1 MKNSK
6 TPTVFDN
13 FDFGTT
19 VTTSKMDEIY
29 VTVDPARLMHD
40 YADALLHDL
49 QRRNP
54 MKYDSAT
61 ADFLAQNNQWSSIE
75 DAAHDYLDG
84 LTAIRIE
91 SIHDKCTVWRK
102 AKTLVMTAV
111 VQDALSCLGIIQDR
125 NHGFKVIPVLKT
137 EYTVDIDRLIK
148 FSSFLEWFEAD
159 GIKLFKDAMPRGVE
173 GDVDTMSCIIV
184 GDEVKSMKVDAHPT
198 FSYIAA
204 FLGLEAQ
211 ELSDAKR
218 FDVKYD
224 LFSYIQFML
233 LQEVRKCSF

>member
-1 MKNSK
+1 MKNTK
-6 TPTVFDN
+6 IHTVFDN

-19 VTTSKMDEIY
+19 VTTSSMEEIY
-29 VTVDPARLMHD
+29 VTVDPIRMMHD
-40 YADALLHDL
+40 YGDALLHDL
-49 QRRNP
+49 ERRNP
-54 MKYDSAT
+54 DRYQAAINQLVGNGSMWASAEE
-61 ADFLAQNNQWSSIE
+61 AI
-75 DAAHDYLDG
+75 HYYLDG
-84 LTAIRIE
+84 LAEYRIQ
-91 SIHDKCTVWRK
+91 SVNGNCSDWRK
-102 AKTLVMTAV
+102 AKRLVMTAV

-125 NHGFKVIPVLKT
+125 NHGFKVIPIMK
-137 EYTVDIDRLIK
+137 EEKIVDIDRMLRV
-148 FSSFLEWFEAD
+148 SEFLEWFEND

-211 ELSDAKR
+211 KQQDERR

-233 LQEVRKCSF
+233 LNEVRKCSF

>member
-1 MKNSK
+1 MKNAK
-6 TPTVFDN
+6 IPTVFDN

-19 VTTSKMDEIY
+19 VTTSSMDEII
-29 VTVDPARLMHD
+29 VTVDPTRMMHD

-49 QRRNP
+49 NRRNP
-54 MKYDSAT
+54 DRYEASI
-61 ADFLAQNNQWSSIE
+61 NQLVGDGSVWASGE
-75 DAAHDYLDG
+75 DALRYYVDG
-84 LTAIRIE
+84 LTTLRIQ
-91 SIHDKCTVWRK
+91 SIDDVCKDWRK
-102 AKTLVMTAV
+102 AKKLVMTAV
-111 VQDALSCLGIIQDR
+111 LQDALSCLGIIQDR
-125 NHGFKVIPVLKT
+125 NHGFKVKPILK
-137 EYTVDIDRLIK
+137 EEKAVDIDKMLQV
-148 FSSFLEWFEAD
+148 SEFLEWFESD

-211 ELSDAKR
+211 KQDDERR

-233 LQEVRKCSF
+233 LREVRKCSF